1 MGSFSLWHW
10 LIVLVMLAIPAAAI
24 VAVVLFVNSR
34 RRPGKWWR
42 GLRQRSTRAQVKVV
56 LCMATAACG
65 GPTRTG
71 RQAVSVFRWRT
82 SRLASS
88 WR

>member
-34 RRPGKWWR
+34 RR
-42 GLRQRSTRAQVKVV
+42 
-56 LCMATAACG
+56 
-65 GPTRTG
+65 TG
-71 RQAVSVFRWRT
+71 R
-82 SRLASS
+82 
-88 WR
+88 